1 MPGKQKCKMLR
12 EIRRSIAQE
21 NEIPFATEECRY
33 QGDCE
38 GTCPKC
44 ESELRYLEQQLEKRR
59 SLGRKA
65 TVAAVALGL
74 TASFAGCSPQV
85 SGKMAYDEPTSE
97 EVFLEG
103 EVAVTEEPET
113 EETAGETGTAAPDDF
128 DPADNVN
135 EDVYGPPPFEEEM
148 LG

>member
-12 EIRRSIAQE
+12 EIRRNIAQE
-21 NEIPFATEECRY
+21 NEIPFVTEECRY

-59 SLGRKA
+59 SLGKRV
-65 TVAAVALGL
+65 TVAAMALGL
-74 TASFAGCSPQV
+74 TASFAGCFPQV
-85 SGKMAYDEPTSE
+85 TGKMTYDEPTSDE
-97 EVFLEG
+97 LILEG
-103 EVAVTEEPET
+103 EVAAPEAPET
-113 EETAGETGTAAPDDF
+113 EKTTDETGTAAPDDF